1 MRKTKYGDYAKWLR
15 FEVFSRYAIRLIFS
29 SDLKKSA
36 MGRLGHMP
44 SDEFADAFVFHVK
57 DHGQSYIFL
66 PLKVS
71 EGVVAHEAW
80 HIIHRVLNFAGV
92 EEFDNEV
99 VAYHLGWL
107 VEQIYKFKNQISEK
121 RNDQRKPRTGRKKR
135 SA

>member
-29 SDLKKSA
+29 SDLRKSA
-36 MGRLGHMP
+36 MGRFGHMP
-44 SDEFADAFVFHVK
+44 SDEFTDAFVFHVK
-57 DHGQSYIFL
+57 DHSQSYIFL

-71 EGVVAHEAW
+71 ESTVAHEAW
-80 HIIHRVLNFAGV
+80 HVIHNVMTFAGV
-92 EEFDNEV
+92 EAFDDEV

-121 RNDQRKPRTGRKKR
+121 RNAKRKRGTGSKKR
-135 SA
+135 R